1 MATRRRRG
9 EDGISFEHRGP
20 CSDPHRHRHCPGLW
34 RGELTLGYTGDG
46 KRQRRKV
53 SGTTKVAVVDKL
65 RDLRTQLDTGI
76 TPKAGYAH
84 YTLRRAAEDW
94 LAHGLEGRSPKTVIK
109 NQNVLEPILAVIGA
123 RKLRDLTAADV
134 RQALAAM
141 AAGYST
147 AAVSMGHLAL
157 KRAIRHAEASDLVSR
172 NVATL
177 ADTPKGQEGRPS
189 KSLTLEQ
196 ALAVITA
203 ARTLPVMELR
213 PGLKDVRRP
222 AELMHAYIT
231 LSLLCGL
238 RTEEAR
244 ALRWAHVDLDGDPA
258 ARPPVPPH
266 VAVWRSVASARR
278 DQDRTV
284 PPHPR
289 PPLSSSPGAARLG
302 GQPGRRAASGG
313 PGLAG
318 HRAGVH
324 HPQRRRAGRGERPQ
338 DVQTHLHR
346 SRNRGQLDPARAA
359 HLLRQLDEPPRRR
372 HRGDRPPG
380 RPRHH
385 PHHRDRLPPRTTT
398 RHHHRRRGHGLALHD
413 NLARAG
419 PRTAEDPHTPAAGPR
434 IPGLPAHMQRPPS
447 RADRI
452 LRNATIRRSPPVQIA
467 EYSRRRG
474 TSCRCHLL
482 LRSSGYAC
490 PSSHNLRWRA
500 EGYGRGMRTPCARAD
515 SH

>member
-20 CSDPHRHRHCPGLW
+20 CSDPQRHRHCPGLW

-53 SGTTKVAVVDKL
+53 SGKTKVAVVDKL

-84 YTLRRAAEDW
+84 YTLRQAAEDW
-94 LAHGLEGRSPKTVIK
+94 LAHGLEGRSPKTVTK

-266 VAVWRSVASARR
+266 VAVWRSARVHGETKTERSRRTLGLPSVAVQALRAWADSQAGEQQAAG
-278 DQDRTV
+278 QDWQDTGLVFTTHNGDALDAGNVRKMFKRICTEAGIGDSWTPRELRTSFV
-284 PPHPR
+284 SLMSHQ
-289 PPLSSSPGAARLG
+289 GVAIEEIARLV
-302 GQPGRRAASGG
+302 
-313 PGLAG
+313 G
-318 HRAGVH
+318 HA
-324 HPQRRRAGRGERPQ
+324 
-338 DVQTHLHR
+338 TT
-346 SRNRGQLDPARAA
+346 
-359 HLLRQLDEPPRRR
+359 
-372 HRGDRPPG
+372 
-380 RPRHH
+380 
-385 PHHRDRLPPRTTT
+385 RTTEIVY
-398 RHHHRRRGHGLALHD
+398 RRELRPVITTG
-413 NLARAG
+413 
-419 PRTAEDPHTPAAGPR
+419 AEVMDQLFT
-434 IPGLPAHMQRPPS
+434 
-447 RADRI
+447 
-452 LRNATIRRSPPVQIA
+452 T
-467 EYSRRRG
+467 
-474 TSCRCHLL
+474 T
-482 LRSSGYAC
+482 
-490 PSSHNLRWRA
+490 
-500 EGYGRGMRTPCARAD
+500 
-515 SH
+515 